1 MCTFYTK
8 HTKKVL
14 KWHKKRK
21 YEENHKKFYYFYLG
35 VRSSVSEYPYISGN
49 YSTILNFRMKTNLF
63 FKYGLVLMLGFLL
76 IRHDTFA
83 QARTITGTVT
93 DAADGSPLP
102 GVTVVVK
109 GGNTAAQT
117 NAVGEYSIAVSGT
130 NPVLIFSFVGMITQE
145 VAAGSRSQVDVEL
158 KTDQAA
164 LDEVVVIGYG
174 TARKKDLTGAVSII
188 KVSELV
194 EQPNS
199 NVANQLQGRASGITV
214 LGSGQPG
221 TAPQIRIRGI
231 NSFGNNA
238 PLFVVD
244 GMPTQ
249 DINYLNP
256 NDIESMQVL
265 KDAGTASIYGSRAAN
280 GVVVITTKKGKGK
293 VRVAYDT
300 YMGVQSVAKG
310 NVYNLLNS
318 QEMADLKW
326 QMYKN
331 MNLPLSDAQY
341 GTGSSPVLPNY
352 IIPTGASS
360 VDESLYNVNPNYTN
374 TGDPGG
380 FYRIVK
386 ANKEGTDWFHE
397 VFKDAPMQSHNL
409 SVSGGGQQGSYLFSL
424 NYFDQVGNLLNTY
437 LKRYTLRSN
446 SQYNVSKR
454 IRVGEN
460 LAVAFMDNPT
470 SGILEEGSAIGMS
483 YRQQPIIP
491 VYDIN
496 GNFAGSFASGMGNA
510 RNPVAIR
517 ERAANNKWLNAQVFG
532 NVFLEADVLNNLV
545 FRTNFGGA
553 FVNSF
558 GSSFAYPE
566 YENAEN
572 NTTNSYFESSS
583 QGFGWTWS
591 NTLTYDFK
599 LNADHIFRVLAGMES
614 NYSRSRYMEARTL
627 GYFSFDP
634 DYVTLGTGSGTQTNW
649 DSRGEEAL
657 FSYFGRVDYT
667 AFDKYVLSATV
678 RRDGSSKFV
687 QNFGVFPAFSAA
699 WKLKQEDFLQY
710 VPWLSDLK
718 LRAGWGI
725 MGNQFN
731 VSQANQFTTY
741 GQSRAAAFYDIN
753 GTGNGTVMGFIR
765 TRIGNPNAKWEE
777 VENTNIGFD
786 AGLFN
791 DALVINFDWYKKQTN
806 GMLYSPD
813 MPATVG
819 QGTRPSVNIGS
830 MKNQGID
837 MTVYGEKQVNRDLNL
852 NATLTFTTYNNKIIK
867 ISDGADYFDQE
878 GRRFNGSSIV
888 RNQVDHPVGSFFGY
902 QIEGFWNS
910 QGEIDAANAKAPG
923 DEYQPTAAVGRFRYK
938 DVNGDNQI
946 TADDRTHLGN
956 PSPDFSYGLNLG
968 AKYKAFDV
976 SIFLYGVKGNS
987 IWNQVKWWTDFY
999 SSFQG
1004 VKSKTALYDS
1014 WTPTNQNA
1022 TAPIQENTGYF
1033 STSEV
1038 PNSYY
1043 IEDGSYLRA
1052 KNAQIGYRLPSNA
1065 LSKLKIESARI
1076 YLQAANLFTITKYT
1090 GPDPEVG
1097 QVQGSTA
1104 FGLDEGTYPNT
1115 KQFLIGLNLSF

>member
-1 MCTFYTK
+1 
-8 HTKKVL
+8 
-14 KWHKKRK
+14 
-21 YEENHKKFYYFYLG
+21 
-35 VRSSVSEYPYISGN
+35 
-49 YSTILNFRMKTNLF
+49 MKTNLF
-63 FKYGLVLMLGFLL
+63 FKYGFVLLLGFLL
-76 IRHDTFA
+76 IGQDTFG
-83 QARTITGTVT
+83 QARTITGRVT
-93 DAADGSPLP
+93 DAADNATLP
-102 GVTVVVK
+102 GVTVIVK
-109 GGNTAAQT
+109 GTTVAAQT
-117 NAVGEYSIAVSGT
+117 NVDGQYSIEVSGS
-130 NPVLIFSFVGMITQE
+130 NPVLVFSFVGMTTQE
-145 VAAGSRSQVDVEL
+145 VAVGARSQVDVAL
-158 KTDQAA
+158 STDLSA
-164 LDEVVVIGYG
+164 LEEVVVIGYG
-174 TARKKDLTGAVSII
+174 TARKKDLTGAVSIV

-199 NVANQLQGRASGITV
+199 NIANQLQGRASGITV
-214 LGSGQPG
+214 LGTGQPG
-221 TAPQIRIRGI
+221 TSPQIRIRGI

-238 PLFVVD
+238 PLYIID

-256 NDIESMQVL
+256 NDIETMQVL

-280 GVVVITTKKGKGK
+280 GVIVITTKKGKGK
-293 VRVAYDT
+293 VRVTYDT
-300 YMGVQSVAKG
+300 FLGSQKVAKG

-326 QMYKN
+326 LMYKN
-331 MNLPLSDAQY
+331 GGLPLEDAQY
-341 GTGSSPVLPNY
+341 GSGATPVLPNY
-352 IIPTGASS
+352 IVPTGASS
-360 VDESLYNVNPNYTN
+360 VNEALYNVDPFYTN
-374 TGDPGG
+374 SADVGG

-409 SVSGGGQQGSYLFSL
+409 SVSGGGQQGSYLLSL
-424 NYFDQVGNLLNTY
+424 NYYDQVGNLMNTY

-446 SQYNVSKR
+446 SQFNVNSR

-496 GNFAGSFASGMGNA
+496 GNFAGSFGSGLGNA

-517 ERAANNKWLNAQVFG
+517 ERAANNKWLNTQVFG
-532 NVFLEADVLNNLV
+532 NVFLEADLINNLV
-545 FRTNFGGA
+545 FRTNFGG
-553 FVNSF
+553 NTYNYH
-558 GSSFAYPE
+558 GSSFSYPE

-572 NTTNSYFESSS
+572 GTTNSYYESAG

-591 NTLTYDFK
+591 NTLTYDFN
-599 LNADHIFRVLAGMES
+599 LSADHVFRVLAGTES
-614 NYSRSRYMEARTL
+614 NYNRSRWIEARTL

-634 DYVTLGTGSGTQTNW
+634 DYTTLSTGSGTQTNGGG
-649 DSRGEEAL
+649 RGEDAL
-657 FSYFGRVDYT
+657 FSYFGRIDYS
-667 AFDKYVLSATV
+667 AFDKYIFSATV

-699 WKLKQEDFLQY
+699 WKVGEEAALRDIS
-710 VPWLSDLK
+710 WLSDLK
-718 LRAGWGI
+718 IRAGWGT

-731 VSQANQFTTY
+731 VNQANQFTTY
-741 GQSRAAAFYDIN
+741 GQNRGSAFYDIN

-786 AGLFN
+786 AGFFN

-806 GMLYSPD
+806 GLLFAPD

-830 MKNQGID
+830 MRNQGID
-837 MTVYGEKQVNRDLNL
+837 LSIYGEKSIKSDLSI
-852 NATLTFTTYNNKIIK
+852 NATLTFTTYNNEILK

-878 GRRFNGSSIV
+878 GRRFNGATIV
-888 RNQVDHPVGSFFGY
+888 RNQVGHPVGSFFGY

-910 QGEIDAANAKAPG
+910 QAEIDAADAKAPG
-923 DEYQPTAAVGRFRYK
+923 GVYQNDVKVGRFRYK
-938 DVNGDNQI
+938 DVNGNGMI
-946 TADDRTHLGN
+946 TAEDRTHLGN

-968 AKYKAFDV
+968 VTYKAFDA
-976 SIFLYGVKGNS
+976 SIFLYGVNGNS
-987 IWNQVKWWTDFY
+987 IWNQVRWWTDFY
-999 SSFQG
+999 PSFQG
-1004 VKSKTALYDS
+1004 AKSKIALYDS

-1022 TAPIQENTGYF
+1022 TAPIQENTGSF
-1033 STSEV
+1033 STSTV

-1052 KNAQIGYRLPSNA
+1052 KNAQIGYRLPSDV
-1065 LSKLKIESARI
+1065 LSKLKIQSARI
-1076 YLQAANLFTITKYT
+1076 YVQAANLFTLTKYT

-1097 QVQGSTA
+1097 QVQNSTA

>member
-1 MCTFYTK
+1 
-8 HTKKVL
+8 
-14 KWHKKRK
+14 
-21 YEENHKKFYYFYLG
+21 
-35 VRSSVSEYPYISGN
+35 
-49 YSTILNFRMKTNLF
+49 MKTNLF
-63 FKYGLVLMLGFLL
+63 FKYGFVLLLGFLL
-76 IRHDTFA
+76 IQHDTFG
-83 QARTITGTVT
+83 QARTITGRVT
-93 DAADGSPLP
+93 DAADNAALP
-102 GVTVVVK
+102 GVTVILK
-109 GGNTAAQT
+109 GTTTAAQT
-117 NAVGEYSIAVSGT
+117 NVDGQYSIDVSGS
-130 NPVLIFSFVGMITQE
+130 NPILVFSFVGMSTQE
-145 VAAGSRSQVDVEL
+145 VTVGSRTQVNVAL
-158 KTDQAA
+158 NTDQSA

-174 TARKKDLTGAVSII
+174 TARKKDLTGAVSIV

-199 NVANQLQGRASGITV
+199 NIANQLQGRASGITV
-214 LGSGQPG
+214 LGTGQPG
-221 TAPQIRIRGI
+221 TSPQIRIRGI

-238 PLFVVD
+238 PLYIID

-256 NDIESMQVL
+256 NDIETMQVL

-280 GVVVITTKKGKGK
+280 GVIVITTKKGKGK
-293 VRVAYDT
+293 VRVTYDT
-300 YMGVQSVAKG
+300 FLGTQTVAKG
-310 NVYNLLNS
+310 NVYDLLNS

-326 QMYKN
+326 LMYKN
-331 MNLPLSDAQY
+331 GGLPLEDAQY
-341 GTGSSPVLPNY
+341 GSGATPVLPNY
-352 IIPTGASS
+352 IVPTGASS
-360 VDESLYNVNPNYTN
+360 VNEALYNVDPFYTN
-374 TGDPGG
+374 SADVGG
-380 FYRIVK
+380 FYRIVQ
-386 ANKEGTDWFHE
+386 ANKQGTDWFHE

-409 SVSGGGQQGSYLFSL
+409 SVSGGGQQGSYLLSL
-424 NYFDQVGNLLNTY
+424 NYYDQVGNLMNTY

-446 SQYNVSKR
+446 SQYNISKR

-470 SGILEEGSAIGMS
+470 SEFLSEGGGIGMA

-496 GNFAGSFASGMGNA
+496 GNFAGSFGSGLGNA

-517 ERAANNKWLNAQVFG
+517 ERAKNNKWLNTQVFG
-532 NVFLEADVLNNLV
+532 NVFLDVDVLNNLV
-545 FRTNFGGA
+545 FRTNFGG
-553 FVNSF
+553 NSYNYQ

-572 NTTNSYFESSS
+572 GTTNSYFESAG

-591 NTLTYDFK
+591 NTLTYDFN
-599 LNADHIFRVLAGMES
+599 LGSDHVFKALVGTES
-614 NYSRSRYMEARTL
+614 NYSRNRWMEARTL

-634 DYVTLGTGSGTQTNW
+634 DYTILGTGSGTQTNNGG
-649 DSRGEEAL
+649 RGAEAL
-657 FSYFGRVDYT
+657 FSYFGRVDYS
-667 AFDKYVLSATV
+667 AFDKYILSATI

-699 WKLKQEDFLQY
+699 WKVGQEAVLQDIS
-710 VPWLSDLK
+710 WLSDLK
-718 LRAGWGI
+718 VRAGWGT

-731 VSQANQFTTY
+731 VQQANQFTTY
-741 GQSRAAAFYDIN
+741 GQSRAGAFYDIN
-753 GTGNGTVMGFIR
+753 GTGNSTVMGFIR

-777 VENTNIGFD
+777 VVNTNIGFD
-786 AGLFN
+786 AGFFN
-791 DALVINFDWYKKQTN
+791 DALVVNFDWYKKQTN
-806 GMLYSPD
+806 GLLFAPD

-830 MKNQGID
+830 MRNQGID
-837 MTVYGEKQVNRDLNL
+837 LSIYGEKKVKNDLSL
-852 NATLTFTTYNNKIIK
+852 NATLTFTTYNNEILK

-878 GRRFNGSSIV
+878 GRRFNGATIV
-888 RNQVDHPVGSFFGY
+888 RNQVGHPVGSFFGY

-910 QGEIDAANAKAPG
+910 QAEIDAANGKAPG
-923 DEYQPTAAVGRFRYK
+923 GTYQTDVKVGRFRYK
-938 DVNGDNQI
+938 DVNGDGLI

-968 AKYKAFDV
+968 ATYKAFDV

-987 IWNQVKWWTDFY
+987 IWNQVRWWTDFY
-999 SSFQG
+999 PSFQG
-1004 VKSKTALYDS
+1004 AKSKTALYDS
-1014 WTPTNQNA
+1014 WTPSHQNA
-1022 TAPIQENTGYF
+1022 TAPIQENAGSF
-1033 STSEV
+1033 STNTV

-1052 KNAQIGYRLPSNA
+1052 KNAQIGYRLPA
-1065 LSKLKIESARI
+1065 DLLSKLKIESARI
-1076 YLQAANLFTITKYT
+1076 YVQAANLFTLTKYT

-1097 QVQGSTA
+1097 QVQNSTA